1 MSTFLRD
8 VAMSAFLRDVAMSA
22 FLRDVAMSY
31 VHRVLRHSH
40 ATHRLE
46 AGIDLRVVQSCL
58 GHGGIGTTFRYHH
71 VSRHLLTATMSP
83 LDLLKH

>member
-1 MSTFLRD
+1 MPHVHWVLRD
-8 VAMSAFLRDVAMSA
+8 
-22 FLRDVAMSY
+22 
-31 VHRVLRHSH
+31 SH

-46 AGIDLRVVQSCL
+46 AGIDLRVVKSCL

-71 VSRHLLTATMSP
+71 VSRDVVTGTMSP